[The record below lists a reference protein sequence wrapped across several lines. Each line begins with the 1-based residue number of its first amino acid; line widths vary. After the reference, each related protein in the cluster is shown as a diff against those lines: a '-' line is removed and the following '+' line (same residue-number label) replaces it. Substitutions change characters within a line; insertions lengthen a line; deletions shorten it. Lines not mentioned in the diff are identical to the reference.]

1 MAARPKLRVLCF
13 GDSLTAGYA
22 ALGSIYHPYR
32 LKLEQMLEMA
42 FPDTDVETVD
52 DGRPGDTVKFGFL
65 SRMQRNCSFSTL
77 PTRSVQANVPR
88 GSRKL
93 TPTVL

>member
-22 ALGSIYHPYR
+22 SMGCVYHPYR

-42 FPDTDVETVD
+42 FPDMEIQTVD

-65 SRMQRNCSFSTL
+65 KRMQSNCASIL
-77 PTRSVQANVPR
+77 PPKNAPASERTCS
-88 GSRKL
+88 
-93 TPTVL
+93 

>member
-1 MAARPKLRVLCF
+1 MATEMMAARPKLRILCF

-22 ALGSIYHPYR
+22 SMGCVYHPYR

-65 SRMQRNCSFSTL
+65 SRMQKNCSSSSL
-77 PTRSVQANVPR
+77 SGPSASVNVACEDPEN
-88 GSRKL
+88 
-93 TPTVL
+93 